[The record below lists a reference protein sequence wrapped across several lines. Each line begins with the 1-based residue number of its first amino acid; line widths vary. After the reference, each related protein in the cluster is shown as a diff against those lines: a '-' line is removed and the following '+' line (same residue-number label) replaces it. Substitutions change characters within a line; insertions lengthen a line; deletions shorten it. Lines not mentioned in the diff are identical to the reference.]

1 MTSACIVYNGL
12 SARREGPVGSGECCS
27 DDFHLLSSLVSIQ
40 NQLPA
45 NQTPHRSCPECTV
58 AQGREQ
64 AAAPPCPQCPAQ
76 SQHQFCSQGSWAPA
90 SHSLRGNT
98 SLPHKPCVLLA
109 VADQLGGFML
119 EREKRDLGTLGGDPT
134 VRWATLPSPYCCSH
148 HPPKGRATSSSGWET
163 LVYLQQHHSA
173 WPASHG
179 CSLSCPGR
187 AQSCLLCEGDLQV
200 MLDEHY
206 CTLPCYA
213 GPERNCLSVKSFSIN
228 VHQRAVSSV

>member
-1 MTSACIVYNGL
+1 MPRVHGGTGQGAG
-12 SARREGPVGSGECCS
+12 
-27 DDFHLLSSLVSIQ
+27 
-40 NQLPA
+40 
-45 NQTPHRSCPECTV
+45 SCPTLS
-58 AQGREQ
+58 
-64 AAAPPCPQCPAQ
+64 PCPAQ
-76 SQHQFCSQGSWAPA
+76 SQHQFGLQGSWAPA

-98 SLPHKPCVLLA
+98 SMTHKTCVLLA
-109 VADQLGGFML
+109 VADQLSGFML

-134 VRWATLPSPYCCSH
+134 VRWASLPSPYCCSH
-148 HPPKGRATSSSGWET
+148 HPPEGRATSSSGWET

-179 CSLSCPGR
+179 CSLCCPGR
-187 AQSCLLCEGDLQV
+187 AQSSLPCEGELQV
-200 MLDEHY
+200 MLDGHY